1 MASASDS
8 SMEMD
13 DGDFPPTSVK
23 HHDDVLDNLKRLR
36 EDEKF
41 NDFKISLQDGD
52 VFVNVAFM
60 SKACDYF
67 SSMVGDDKFLEGQTR
82 ELPMKEYGTKEAME
96 LFAKY
101 VYFGEMNFHE
111 IDFSNLLEIMNISR
125 MMMLRSNELFE
136 CIENYCKDILGY
148 LGDYGGT
155 ETENLLRGLLLVSKY
170 RLDNLRKSVVAR
182 NYFEAH
188 VIDEFSERNIAI
200 LQQFSVELVKEV
212 LLFQCDGDDG
222 TRPTTG
228 ERFKYFLTWYSKNK
242 DCGPE
247 DKKRI
252 LESFKLSEFT
262 GVELLTVVKESGF
275 YSGEEIAKKC
285 VEKFE
290 NLEKE
295 QERID
300 EKLEKL
306 RNCKGCKKCRK
317 CIKYLRRNK

>member
-52 VFVNVAFM
+52 VFVNAAFM
-60 SKACDYF
+60 SKACDFF

-96 LFAKY
+96 LFAQY

-125 MMMLRSNELFE
+125 MMMMRTNELFE
-136 CIENYCKDILGY
+136 CIENYCKANLGE
-148 LGDYGGT
+148 YGGT
-155 ETENLLRGLLLVSKY
+155 EDLLRGLLLVSKY
-170 RLDNLRKSVVAR
+170 RLDNLRKFVVAR

-188 VIDEFSERNIAI
+188 FIDEFSERNIAI

-222 TRPTTG
+222 ARPTTG

-242 DCGPE
+242 NCGPE

-262 GVELLTVVKESGF
+262 GVELLLVVKESGF

-306 RNCKGCKKCRK
+306 KNCKGCKKCRK
-317 CIKYLRRNK
+317 CIKYLRRDK